1 LHVAIIVLQSVPQKF
16 PTFDSPSALASS
28 FSVAQGLEEKQL
40 SSGAHSSPRG
50 QGVLFSQFCAWSS
63 HVIPQKFVLTDGV
76 LDGDKDAAK
85 SDGDDVD
92 DKLGD
97 DVVAGWVD
105 SVSNSSLATL
115 GCSVG
120 DDGCA
125 TSSSLPV
132 LGFNVSDGR
141 VDIVTSS
148 LFSPLGCNDVG
159 ELDDAVVG
167 GVDCVCTLGCNVVD
181 DVDSGLGAC
190 VDCMDGFKDVGDKL
204 LSTVTASYS
213 SVQLGAEKHPSC
225 AAQ

>member
-1 LHVAIIVLQSVPQKF
+1 M
-16 PTFDSPSALASS
+16 
-28 FSVAQGLEEKQL
+28 
-40 SSGAHSSPRG
+40 
-50 QGVLFSQFCAWSS
+50 
-63 HVIPQKFVLTDGV
+63 LTDGV

-167 GVDCVCTLGCNVVD
+167 GVDCVTSSLLSALGCNVVD
-181 DVDSGLGAC
+181 DVDFEIYHIGMRYASDQTKSVPNIEASASLTLPQDSEHVSTAW
-190 VDCMDGFKDVGDKL
+190 MDLKM
-204 LSTVTASYS
+204 
-213 SVQLGAEKHPSC
+213 
-225 AAQ
+225 